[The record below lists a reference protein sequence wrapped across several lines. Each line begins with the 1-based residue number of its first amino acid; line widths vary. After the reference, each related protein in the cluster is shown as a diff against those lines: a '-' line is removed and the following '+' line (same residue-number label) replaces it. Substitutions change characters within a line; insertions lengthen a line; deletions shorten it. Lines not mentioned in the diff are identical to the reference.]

1 MITRPRSPSGAA
13 GGSRAEGE
21 ADLGAVSASRAR
33 PPTTS
38 ITATSTTAAPTT
50 ASTASITT
58 GSTAAAAVSA
68 ARTGAPSASPPSAG
82 QVSVAGSA
90 AAGHEAEPPD
100 LDRVLRDPTE
110 PTLHFQPVV
119 DLQRGVIAGY
129 EALARFES
137 HPGVSPDRIFAA
149 AVHHGVAAELEAR
162 VLAAALAARDRM
174 PERCFL
180 AVNVLPHLLGEPPVA
195 QVWQDADLRRIV
207 LELNE
212 TVDLDDTAELAA
224 ITSELRDRGA
234 FIAMDDVGSGYAGLR
249 QIARVRP
256 DFVKLDRSLVV
267 NIDDD
272 QVKIALTELVGGFAS
287 RLNGWVIAE
296 GVERADELAMLVAL
310 GVPLGQGFLL
320 GRPRPD
326 WQQLDA
332 GVARRLRQLSERTNR
347 AASIES
353 LMERAT
359 VSIGDSGHCAMSTDC
374 PSCPMRAPAG
384 PPDTAHGRGD
394 EQNPRATIIVSNRC
408 RPVALHV
415 SAGGGE
421 LRRMPTTLF
430 ARPEEPV
437 TEVARRAMTRSRA
450 NRFDPVI
457 IVTEMGR
464 PLGLVRMESLMLRL
478 AELST

>member
-1 MITRPRSPSGAA
+1 MSVEYQVPADYEAA
-13 GGSRAEGE
+13 
-21 ADLGAVSASRAR
+21 DY
-33 PPTTS
+33 
-38 ITATSTTAAPTT
+38 
-50 ASTASITT
+50 
-58 GSTAAAAVSA
+58 
-68 ARTGAPSASPPSAG
+68 
-82 QVSVAGSA
+82 
-90 AAGHEAEPPD
+90 EAELPD
-100 LDRVLRDPTE
+100 LDRILRDPTE
-110 PTLHFQPVV
+110 PTLFFQPVV

-129 EALARFES
+129 EALARFHS
-137 HPGVSPDRIFAA
+137 HPAVSPDRVFAA
-149 AVHHGVAAELEAR
+149 AVRRGLAAELEAR
-162 VLAAALAARDRM
+162 VLASALAARDHL
-174 PERCFL
+174 PDRCFL
-180 AVNVLPHLLGEPPVA
+180 AVNVLPHLLGEPELT
-195 QVWQDADLRRIV
+195 QVWRGADLRRIV

-212 TVDLDDTAELAA
+212 TDDLDDAVELAA

-296 GVERADELAMLVAL
+296 GVERTDELAMLVAL
-310 GVPLGQGFLL
+310 GIPLGQGFLL
-320 GRPRPD
+320 GRPAPQ

-353 LMERAT
+353 LMEQVT
-359 VSIGDSGHCAMSTDC
+359 VSIGDSGRCAMSADC
-374 PSCPMRAPAG
+374 PSCPMRSASG
-384 PPDTAHGRGD
+384 PGEATPEEGD
-394 EQNPRATIIVSNRC
+394 DQQNLRATIIVSNRC
-408 RPVALHV
+408 RPVALHM
-415 SAGGGE
+415 SGGGSE

-450 NRFDPVI
+450 SRFDPVI